1 MNFINEDNLR
11 NVSYDNY
18 PFPHT
23 IIDNFLKND
32 VLDNILLN
40 INMLEDEDANSKF
53 INPMSPYE
61 YNKYAFIKPGICLI
75 IVSNNFKPLD
85 IYKFD

>member
-1 MNFINEDNLR
+1 MDFVNEDNLK
-11 NVSYDNY
+11 NSSYDNY

-40 INMLEDEDANSKF
+40 INNLKDEDADCKF
-53 INPMSPYE
+53 INPSSPYE
-61 YNKYAFIKPGICLI
+61 YNKYAFSSNYGDYLNKIIYRIKQ
-75 IVSNNFKPLD
+75 S
-85 IYKFD
+85 